1 MAQEFA
7 GLPERVVVQQPLR
20 TRSPV
25 LNLYLPECVQH
36 VELFRSTPF
45 DHVRDRHHHVESV
58 HFMSPR
64 GDELHPAVA
73 VVQTPHREYFV
84 LRDNGMQIG
93 CEEEGV
99 AVVWQEILQCDDK
112 GLQT

>member
-45 DHVRDRHHHVESV
+45 DHVQDRHHHVESV